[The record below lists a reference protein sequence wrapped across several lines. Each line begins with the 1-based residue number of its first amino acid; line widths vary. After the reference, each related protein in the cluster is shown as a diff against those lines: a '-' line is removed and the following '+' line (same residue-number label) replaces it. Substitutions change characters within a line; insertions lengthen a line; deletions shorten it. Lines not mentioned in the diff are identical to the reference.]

1 MAVPG
6 GTNLTEHDDLVAF
19 WTSSPDG
26 RFLNYRATFTMLPEK
41 TTSASFLAS
50 IRASKPDHDVAPPS
64 WVRWREVGW
73 SALDAQPPIP
83 RPWIKA

>member
-1 MAVPG
+1 M
-6 GTNLTEHDDLVAF
+6 
-19 WTSSPDG
+19 
-26 RFLNYRATFTMLPEK
+26 FTMLPEK
-41 TTSASFLAS
+41 TISASFLAS